1 MGWFFA
7 GIAYCGF
14 LSILSFNDGIYGWGI
29 GLVILSVILML
40 EPLYRYN
47 LMPPKFRKWYE
58 SFSFVKFYSRHS
70 GLEAQSAS
78 FSLFEYME
86 TLLFVVIMIYY
97 LVSKRFAHLLYSRP
111 IPSFF
116 ILIFIIVVFRFC
128 LKIIIACC
136 LTCLYF
142 IRKEKWFG
150 KVLRTSANILFSF
163 MRTIQLVPY
172 FVPDTSKTLYFLNF
186 VCQLIVLCSAIL
198 AATQMPNGSLLGPFS
213 LFFMIAAFS
222 GVNILFSRS
231 SGERAAY
238 ETELLNARDTQKGLM
253 PSGDPVIENYDI
265 SGMSLPATEVGGD
278 YYDYIWLDEKQ
289 SKLGIAIAD
298 VSGKAMK
305 AAMTAVMTSGMIY
318 QETENSQSPK
328 IILQKI
334 NRPMYLKTQKQMFT
348 ALSFAVI
355 DLPSRSFTLSNAGQM
370 HPMLRRGTE
379 VRFLKVPGVRLPL
392 GIMEEVH
399 YSELEEQLNQGDIVF
414 FYTDGIPEAM
424 NKEKELFGFE
434 RMEQF
439 VRTLSVDS
447 TAKDITTQLFTAVQQ
462 HVGDAPQH
470 DDMTVVVVKVQ

>member
-1 MGWFFA
+1 M
-7 GIAYCGF
+7 
-14 LSILSFNDGIYGWGI
+14 
-29 GLVILSVILML
+29 
-40 EPLYRYN
+40 
-47 LMPPKFRKWYE
+47 
-58 SFSFVKFYSRHS
+58 
-70 GLEAQSAS
+70 
-78 FSLFEYME
+78 
-86 TLLFVVIMIYY
+86 
-97 LVSKRFAHLLYSRP
+97 
-111 IPSFF
+111 
-116 ILIFIIVVFRFC
+116 
-128 LKIIIACC
+128 
-136 LTCLYF
+136 
-142 IRKEKWFG
+142 
-150 KVLRTSANILFSF
+150 
-163 MRTIQLVPY
+163 
-172 FVPDTSKTLYFLNF
+172 
-186 VCQLIVLCSAIL
+186 
-198 AATQMPNGSLLGPFS
+198 
-213 LFFMIAAFS
+213 
-222 GVNILFSRS
+222 NILFSRS